1 MNKLK
6 VDVTDIITLILT
18 SILALLIILFMCI
31 VIYTTFCGC
40 GNTQLVDTT
49 YKYDRAY
56 INLNGDWKEVKV
68 ASWRDYDQSDS
79 IQIKTTDGKSYY
91 THLTNVVLIAD

>member
-40 GNTQLVDTT
+40 GNTQLV
-49 YKYDRAY
+49 YDRAY

-68 ASWRDYDQSDS
+68 TSWKDYNQSDS